1 MEAKNKLDFFKN
13 FNFEPLFFLKTG
25 SKIVSYLEFK
35 EFIETIDFKEYFKH
49 DFKLNHEDHLTT
61 QTFFKLAYTYCVFFN
76 EFYTNNEMFIK
87 NKQWIK
93 TNLELSYGRNF
104 QKIYK
109 INEEHDLSKKWFN
122 IIEEFKNEEDNHQ
135 KNIILI
141 TLKSAFINEYIA
153 FATQWLP
160 EQIKKHNYPLV
171 FNIDLVND

>member
-1 MEAKNKLDFFKN
+1 MKTENKLDFFKN
-13 FNFEPLFFLKTG
+13 FNFEPIFFLKTG

-35 EFIETIDFKEYFKH
+35 EFIETIEFKEYFKH

-122 IIEEFKNEEDNHQ
+122 IIEEFKNEDDKHQ
-135 KNIILI
+135 KLIMLI
-141 TLKSAFINEYIA
+141 TLKSAFINEYIS
-153 FATQWLP
+153 FVTQWLP
-160 EQIKKHNYPLV
+160 EKISENYFPLV
-171 FNIDLVND
+171 YSIDLTK